1 MIGNYSLTNA
11 VTRSLEKGIKQIIEH
26 EIPCYI
32 EDSKTEVDLHLS
44 KPLTYFTD
52 PL

>member
-1 MIGNYSLTNA
+1 MCGNYSPTNA
-11 VTRSLEKGIKQIIEH
+11 VTRSLGKGIKQKIEH
-26 EIPCYI
+26 GIPCYI
-32 EDSKTEVDLHLS
+32 ADSKKEVDLHLS